1 MNFYNL
7 NRKFGILTI
16 FSVFLLLLAGGI
28 VRSTG
33 SGMGCPDWP
42 KCYDRYIPPTKL
54 NQLPTDYK
62 EIQLSKRLKK
72 AQKFANLLSKM
83 GYEKQAQ
90 VLLNDPELYIPEEF
104 NTRKAWTEYLN
115 RLVGVLSGI
124 FALGFMITLIKAR
137 YKSNKTKFW
146 FGVLGFV
153 MMLFNGWLGS
163 IVVAT
168 NLFPILVT
176 IHYLAAYAALAFF
189 IISISNGII
198 STHNIGMVKFKWFY
212 VFLLFLSL
220 VQIYYGTQLRQ
231 VTDYSIKTGA
241 LYRNDVLNLSV
252 LGSIFSIH
260 RILAIVLILCSVYPL
275 LILKGKIDKK
285 WTSIILLIPTI
296 FIIQYLTGLVNLQL
310 KFPVIAQVGHIF
322 LAGIVFGLSL
332 YVCIANFSTSKNKS

>member
-1 MNFYNL
+1 MNFTNL

-62 EIQLSKRLKK
+62 EIQLAKRLKK
-72 AQKFANLLSKM
+72 AQKFANLLTKM

-90 VLLNDPELYIPEEF
+90 AILNDPELYIPEEF

-124 FALGFMITLIKAR
+124 FALGFMLTLIKAR
-137 YKSNKTKFW
+137 FKTNKTKFW
-146 FGVLGFV
+146 FGVLGFI

-168 NLFPILVT
+168 NLFPFLVT

-189 IISISNGII
+189 IISISN
-198 STHNIGMVKFKWFY
+198 STINGQNFGLSKFKWFY
-212 VFLLFLSL
+212 VFLLLLSL

-241 LYRNDVLNLSV
+241 LYANNTLNLTA

-260 RILAIVLILCSVYPL
+260 RILAIILILFCIVPL
-275 LILKGKIDKK
+275 FSLKGKLDKK
-285 WTSIILLIPTI
+285 WTLVLLAIPTT
-296 FIIQYLTGLVNLQL
+296 FILQYITGLVNLQL
-310 KFPVIAQVGHIF
+310 KFPVIAQVGHVF
-322 LAGIVFGLSL
+322 LAGVVFGLSL
-332 YVCIANFSTSKNKS
+332 YICTAIFSTTKK